1 MQNDNAL
8 RVVASEAPELV
19 YLSELLA
26 RYVNAHCHYD
36 LRDMPEA
43 ERMAEVET
51 IRAWLQEL
59 EA

>member
-8 RVVASEAPELV
+8 RVTASEAPELV
-19 YLSELLA
+19 YLSEMLA
-26 RYVNAHCHYD
+26 RYINAHCFYD

-43 ERMAEVET
+43 ERLAEVERLRSW
-51 IRAWLQEL
+51 IQEL

>member
-8 RVVASEAPELV
+8 RVTASEAPELV
-19 YLSELLA
+19 YLSEMLA

-36 LRDMPEA
+36 LQDMPEP
-43 ERMAEVET
+43 ERMAEVEQL
-51 IRAWLQEL
+51 RAWIEEL